1 MLFRIKA
8 GDREFYLVRASER
21 PDDDAK
27 VAAVLSGLGLWRA
40 APSRNVNV
48 STSCPV

>member
-21 PDDDAK
+21 PAFTGRLYS
-27 VAAVLSGLGLWRA
+27 ATAGIEGRFRCAFHNRA
-40 APSRNVNV
+40 TGSDTNG
-48 STSCPV
+48 